1 MDFEIDLKNEEIY
14 RGGVP
19 FYLKNEKRVIYISS
33 TIKNRDDFYFVLKDI
48 FKGEILRLDMK
59 YNNKKEK
66 EINNQQLL
74 KLINSKKKFIIF
86 LDINQALDSFY
97 KNYKSLKLKIE
108 KEYNIKEILNLLEE
122 NGYIKN
128 YLIEKHGE
136 YSLRGDILDI
146 FLLKEDNPIRI
157 EFFGNFI
164 ESIRYFDINTQKS
177 IKSIKKVEI
186 FFDLDREND
195 YSLLDLIDKKNVK
208 VYLENADLINYRV
221 EEKILLERENENKI
235 REKLEKLYNNSD
247 KINLK
252 SFKNNEIDKYKDYDK
267 VIEISKNKNV
277 TILTEEDK
285 RLKEVFKE
293 HKNIK
298 IIQYPYFEGFELEK
312 EIILTDRELKGIKV
326 RRVEKRKEGVRF
338 TDINQLKKNDYLI
351 HSMYGVGIYL
361 GIESINNKDYVK
373 IKYADEDKL
382 YVPVEHIER
391 IEKFIT
397 EPGKIPE
404 IYKLGK
410 KGFNKKREKL
420 KKEIIEFAKDL
431 IMIQAKRESSIGH
444 SFSKDTIWQEEFE
457 EAFPYVETE
466 GQLKAIEDIK
476 IDMESSKTMDRVVC
490 GDVGYGKTEVAMRAI
505 FKCVM
510 DGKQVALLAPT
521 TVLVHQHYERFKER
535 YKNFPI
541 EIEMLSRLEK
551 TSKQKEILKK
561 LKDGKIDIIIG
572 THRLI
577 QNDVKF
583 LDLGVLVIDEEQK
596 FGVRVKEKLKKYKS
610 NIDVLTL
617 TATPIPRTLNLSL
630 LGIKDISV
638 IETPPENRIP
648 IDTIFINKNEHII
661 RDSILKEIA
670 RDGQVFYVYNRI
682 KDMKE
687 KVSELEKILP
697 KYVKI
702 DYINGQM
709 EPKDIRD
716 KIEKFENEKFNVLV
730 TTTIIENGIDIEN
743 ANTIIIENYDR
754 LGLSQIYQ
762 LRGRVGRGSR
772 KAFCYLLK
780 DENRKSTKKGEKKI
794 LSLNEL
800 EDFGSGLKLSMEDMK
815 IRGSGEIIGD
825 KQHGIMEFLGYDM
838 YLKML
843 EYEMKRIKNEDI
855 IPIEKV
861 TLEIKENGYIP
872 ENYIKEEEKYRVYK
886 RIIGVNSIK
895 ELKEL
900 KNEIIDRFGKMPIE
914 VKNLFDYFE
923 IKILCALKNV
933 ISIKEL
939 KNGFYLDVD
948 KNKIDLNKL
957 DVLLLDNKI
966 KYLQKDEK
974 LFLSKENDLK
984 EVLFQL

>member
-1 MDFEIDLKNEEIY
+1 MNFEINLTDEEIY
-14 RGGVP
+14 RGAVP
-19 FYLKNEKRVIYISS
+19 FYLKNEKRAIYISS

-48 FKGEILRLDMK
+48 FKGKVLKLDMK

-74 KLINSKKKFIIF
+74 KLINSKKKFIVF

-97 KNYKSLKLKIE
+97 KNYRSLKLEIE
-108 KEYNIKEILNLLEE
+108 KEYSLKKILNLLEE
-122 NGYIKN
+122 NGYVKN

-146 FLLKEDNPIRI
+146 FLFKEDNPIRI
-157 EFFGNFI
+157 EFFGDNI

-177 IKSIKKVEI
+177 IKNIKKIEI
-186 FFDLDREND
+186 FFDLDRENE
-195 YSLLDLIDKKNVK
+195 YGLLDLIDKKNVK
-208 VYLENADLINYRV
+208 LYLENADLINYRV
-221 EEKILLERENENKI
+221 EEKILLERENEDKI
-235 REKLEKLYNNSD
+235 REKLEELYNNSD

-252 SFKNNEIDKYKDYDK
+252 SFKNSEINQYKDYDK
-267 VIEISKNKNV
+267 VMEISKDKKV

-285 RLKEVFKE
+285 RLKEIFKK
-293 HKNIK
+293 HKSIK
-298 IIQYPYFEGFELEK
+298 IIEYPYFEGFELEK

-338 TDINQLKKNDYLI
+338 TDINQLKKDDYLI

-397 EPGKIPE
+397 EPGKVPE

-431 IMIQAKRESSIGH
+431 ITIQAKREASIGY

-476 IDMESSKTMDRVVC
+476 ADMESSKSMDRVVC

-510 DGKQVALLAPT
+510 DGKQVAMLAPT

-535 YKNFPI
+535 YKNFPV

-551 TSKQKEILKK
+551 TKEQKEILKK

-583 LDLGVLVIDEEQK
+583 SDLGVLVIDEEQK

-630 LGIKDISV
+630 MGIKDISV

-648 IDTIFINKNEHII
+648 IDTIFIDKKRDLI
-661 RDSILKEIA
+661 RDSVLKEIA
-670 RDGQVFYVYNRI
+670 RDGQVFYVYNRV

-687 KVSELEKILP
+687 KVTELEKILP

-716 KIEKFENEKFNVLV
+716 KIEKFENEEFNILV

-815 IRGSGEIIGD
+815 IRGSGEIIGE

-886 RIIGVNSIK
+886 RMIRVNSIK

-914 VKNLFDYFE
+914 VENLFDYFE
-923 IKILCALKNV
+923 IKILCALKNI

-939 KNGFYLDVD
+939 KNGFYLEVD
-948 KNKIDLNKL
+948 KNKIDLDKL
-957 DVLLLDNKI
+957 DVLLLDNKV
-966 KYLQKDEK
+966 KYLQKEEK
-974 LFLSKENDLK
+974 LFLSKENNLK
-984 EVLFQL
+984 EVLHQL